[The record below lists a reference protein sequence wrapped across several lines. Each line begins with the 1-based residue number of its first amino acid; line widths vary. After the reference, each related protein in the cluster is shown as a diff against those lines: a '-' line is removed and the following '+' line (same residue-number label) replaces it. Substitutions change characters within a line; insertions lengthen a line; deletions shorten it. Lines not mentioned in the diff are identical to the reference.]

1 MREQTHQLR
10 LMQARLLSEHWRKQ
24 AETAETSVATLTA
37 RCEALE
43 QEKTLE
49 LETAKIEH
57 TRAILRYT
65 VKGYTA
71 GENADSKHWRER
83 AEAAESRC
91 ASLTRVLAQLRDD
104 AMVMDVA
111 YPIIASV
118 LLGEE
123 VADSPALARLSD
135 AEAII
140 TELKAVVR
148 EFVHEFKGED
158 FEAGLWPMMD
168 RANAALAPS
177 SGAAPTQ
184 DKEPT

>member
-1 MREQTHQLR
+1 M
-10 LMQARLLSEHWRKQ
+10 KD
-24 AETAETSVATLTA
+24 
-37 RCEALE
+37 
-43 QEKTLE
+43 KP
-49 LETAKIEH
+49 
-57 TRAILRYT
+57 
-65 VKGYTA
+65 KG
-71 GENADSKHWRER
+71 
-83 AEAAESRC
+83 
-91 ASLTRVLAQLRDD
+91 

-118 LLGEE
+118 LLGAE

-168 RANAALAPS
+168 RANAALAPPS
-177 SGAAPTQ
+177 DTTPRAEAAEARCTALEQ
-184 DKEPT
+184 EKDEKAESANREQIAALEQELDQLEQEIKQLKANRAG

>member
-1 MREQTHQLR
+1 MPKDALVDNLIGMCATRCGHCTPCVAAQR
-10 LMQARLLSEHWRKQ
+10 L
-24 AETAETSVATLTA
+24 VAFDV
-37 RCEALE
+37 RCEAL
-43 QEKTLE
+43 
-49 LETAKIEH
+49 TAERN
-57 TRAILRYT
+57 TTQAE
-65 VKGYTA
+65 A
-71 GENADSKHWRER
+71 ER
-83 AEAAESRC
+83 AEAAEARC

-104 AMVMDVA
+104 GMVMDAA

-135 AEAII
+135 AEATIK
-140 TELKAVVR
+140 ELKAVVR

-168 RANAALAPS
+168 RANAALAPA
-177 SGAAPTQ
+177 SGTTPTQ

>member
-1 MREQTHQLR
+1 MSDQTPKW
-10 LMQARLLSEHWRKQ
+10 SS
-24 AETAETSVATLTA
+24 AEALWEEINGDTPHRQIEKIAAFLTGYSSTLTA

-65 VKGYTA
+65 FKGYTA

-91 ASLTRVLAQLRDD
+91 ASLTRVLAQLRDE

-118 LLGEE
+118 LSGEE
-123 VADSPALARLSD
+123 
-135 AEAII
+135 
-140 TELKAVVR
+140 
-148 EFVHEFKGED
+148 
-158 FEAGLWPMMD
+158 
-168 RANAALAPS
+168 
-177 SGAAPTQ
+177 
-184 DKEPT
+184 KERR